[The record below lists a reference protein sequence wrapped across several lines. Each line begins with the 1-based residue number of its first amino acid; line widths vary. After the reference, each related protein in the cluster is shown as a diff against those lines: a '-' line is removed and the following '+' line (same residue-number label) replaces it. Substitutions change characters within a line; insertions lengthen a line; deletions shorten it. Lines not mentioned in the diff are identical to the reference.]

1 MNRLRQV
8 TAYPSLSQR
17 PLLQMKLNTAVFR
30 FLVPGLLSLLPAP
43 PASAQNA
50 GDPARVIIVFDAS
63 GSMAGQIEGRPKI
76 DVAKEVV
83 SGIVAGVAP
92 QVELGLIAYGHRRKG
107 DCDDIELLVP
117 PAAGSSQQ
125 VLSAIAGLSPVGKT
139 PLTASVMQAA
149 NFLKYTESKASVILV
164 SDGEE
169 TCGLDPC
176 LAAME
181 LEAAGL
187 DFTCHVVGFDLRPGE
202 TAGLECLAKKTG
214 GLYLSA
220 NSAATLMNALQ
231 EAIKQVM
238 EPSTILVAEPKLAS
252 GGAIIDGVNFKLQTP
267 GGEEVAA
274 GSGGRWTL
282 ELPQPGPYLLIAER
296 SGKTVKIEC
305 EVGTGETVTHE
316 VVFTET
322 GVKAAAYEKEGGPAF
337 ESGVAWTLYGPASN
351 SGDRTQVAF
360 SYDGKPFLRVDPGT
374 YLLKAESGNAIA
386 EREVVVTEGAPVEVG
401 VILGSGTL
409 KLSAITKAGEPP
421 LEKDLAW
428 DILGPP
434 DAEGDRKSAGF
445 SYDARPTL
453 TMPAGVFLA
462 KVTYGSAVGQVEV
475 EIKAG
480 EVSEVVISLE
490 SGKVNATASMEEG
503 GPLIEKDLAWNVYG
517 EADLEGNR
525 KDVAFSYDAQPN
537 FSLPSGRY
545 TVEVVHGSAK
555 ATREVTV
562 VAGEMSEISLVLGA
576 GKLRALARPAAGAEP
591 FKADLAWDVLAEPD
605 LEGNRKSVA
614 FSYDSNPTLSV
625 PAGNYLVTV
634 KWGEAKAQQDVVID
648 SGKLIDLD
656 MVLNAGT
663 IKANAVM
670 GEGGTPVSGN
680 LAWTLLTEPDAEGN
694 RKDAGFS
701 YNDEALFRNAAGKY
715 LLKLKR
721 GSAGAETMVEVSP
734 NKQTTVTVNLN
745 AGVLK
750 VSTNGEGMWTIF
762 GIPED
767 GEGDLVDL
775 GFSYDKQA
783 TFYLPAG
790 KVIVRRTSGEKK
802 AEQEVQIGVNKLQEL
817 TLEVK

>member
-1 MNRLRQV
+1 
-8 TAYPSLSQR
+8 
-17 PLLQMKLNTAVFR
+17 
-30 FLVPGLLSLLPAP
+30 
-43 PASAQNA
+43 
-50 GDPARVIIVFDAS
+50 
-63 GSMAGQIEGRPKI
+63 
-76 DVAKEVV
+76 
-83 SGIVAGVAP
+83 
-92 QVELGLIAYGHRRKG
+92 
-107 DCDDIELLVP
+107 
-117 PAAGSSQQ
+117 
-125 VLSAIAGLSPVGKT
+125 
-139 PLTASVMQAA
+139 
-149 NFLKYTESKASVILV
+149 
-164 SDGEE
+164 
-169 TCGLDPC
+169 
-176 LAAME
+176 ME

-187 DFTCHVVGFDLRPGE
+187 DFTCHVVGFDLKPGE

-238 EPSTILVAEPKLAS
+238 EPSTVLVAEPKLAS
-252 GGAIIDGVNFKLQTP
+252 GGPVIDGVTYKLQTP
-267 GGEEVAA
+267 AGAEVAT
-274 GSGGRWTL
+274 GSGGRWSL
-282 ELPQPGPYLLIAER
+282 ELPQAGQYLLIAER
-296 SGKTVKIEC
+296 SGKTVKVEY
-305 EVGTGETVTHE
+305 EVGTGETVTRE

-337 ESGVAWTLYGPASN
+337 ESGVAWELYGPASP
-351 SGDRTQVAF
+351 SGERAQVAF
-360 SYDGKPFLRVDPGT
+360 SFDGKPFLRVDPGT
-374 YLLKAESGNAIA
+374 YLLKAERGNAIA
-386 EREVVVTEGAPVEVG
+386 EREVVVTDGEPVEVG

-428 DILGPP
+428 DILGQP

-445 SYDARPTL
+445 SYEAQPTL

-475 EIKAG
+475 EVKPG
-480 EVSEVVISLE
+480 EVTEVVISLE
-490 SGKVNATASMEEG
+490 SGKVKATASMEEG
-503 GPLIEKDLAWNVYG
+503 GALIEKDLAWDVLG

-525 KDVAFSYDAQPN
+525 KSVAFSYEAQPS
-537 FSLPSGRY
+537 FSLPSGKY
-545 TVEVVHGSAK
+545 TVAVTHGSAK

-562 VAGEMSEISLVLGA
+562 VAGEMAEISLVLGA

-625 PAGNYLVTV
+625 PAGKYLVTV
-634 KWGEAKAQQDVVID
+634 KWGEASASQEVVID
-648 SGKLIDLD
+648 SGKLLDLE

-701 YNDEALFRNAAGKY
+701 YNDEVLFRNPAGKY

-721 GSAGAETMVEVSP
+721 GSAEAEAMVEVSP
-734 NKQTTVTVNLN
+734 NKQT
-745 AGVLK
+745 
-750 VSTNGEGMWTIF
+750 
-762 GIPED
+762 
-767 GEGDLVDL
+767 
-775 GFSYDKQA
+775 
-783 TFYLPAG
+783 
-790 KVIVRRTSGEKK
+790 IV
-802 AEQEVQIGVNKLQEL
+802 
-817 TLEVK
+817 